1 MKCPR
6 CGNQDPRYF
15 AQMHGRI
22 YCRKCIQFN
31 RVFIDEDQREE
42 TNISQIHASY
52 SLKFTL
58 SKRQQ
63 EISDALVT
71 NYERKVN
78 TLVMAV
84 CGSGKTEITYQVIC
98 HVINAGKRVC
108 FALPR
113 KALVE
118 ELYERMLQAIQGI
131 AIGCLYGGKKI
142 NEDAPLIICT
152 AHQLYRYCD
161 KPFALLLM
169 DEADAFPFYGDE
181 VLNHIFHRC
190 YSRCFIKMSATLV
203 SSDIHQEDVLIMN
216 RRYHQHDL
224 PLPTIR
230 RCPKICDWLLM
241 KRIVHLFI
249 QQGKVALIYVP
260 RVEDLHYY
268 QHKLKHVRSACVSS
282 STPHIN
288 QLIDK
293 LRNHQLDV
301 LFTTTILERG
311 ITVDDV
317 QVIVMNASHPIFDER
332 TLMQIEG
339 RVGRSMEHYD
349 GEVIFIAE
357 TISQEMKKCIS
368 TIHYLNNL
376 SVSSATNR

>member
-31 RVFIDEDQREE
+31 RVFIDEQQREDVHV
-42 TNISQIHASY
+42 SGMQASY

-63 EISDALVT
+63 EISDALVA

-84 CGSGKTEITYQVIC
+84 CGSGKTEMTYQVIC
-98 HVINAGKRVC
+98 HVINAGQRVC

-118 ELYERMLQAIQGI
+118 ELYERMLKAIHGI
-131 AIGCLYGGKKI
+131 TIGCLYGGKKI
-142 NEDAPLIICT
+142 NEEAPLIICT
-152 AHQLYRYCD
+152 AHQLYRYVD
-161 KPFALLLM
+161 KPFGLLLM

-181 VLNHIFHRC
+181 VLNAIFDRC
-190 YSRCFIKMSATLV
+190 YCRCFIKMSATLI
-203 SSDIHQEDVLIMN
+203 SSDIHDEDVLVMN

-224 PLPTIR
+224 PLPVIK
-230 RCPKICDWLLM
+230 RCPKQCDWLLM
-241 KRIVHLFI
+241 KQIVQRFI
-249 QQGKVALIYVP
+249 HQGKVVLIYVP
-260 RVEDLHYY
+260 RIEDLPYY
-268 QHKLKHVRSACVSS
+268 QHKLKHVRSATVSS

-288 QLIDK
+288 QYIDQ

-301 LFTTTILERG
+301 IITTTILERG

-317 QVIVMNASHPIFDER
+317 QVIVMKASHPIFDER

-339 RVGRSMEHYD
+339 RVGRSMEHYQ

-376 SVSSATNR
+376 SVSSVTNQ